1 MYYSLV
7 SLLAIALH
15 MIINHDVLWGN
26 DGSDLIRAHKQ
37 YRIFLFSVLAFY
49 TTDLLWGILD
59 ELRWTVG
66 EYADTVVFFIAM
78 MVSAVL

>member
-26 DGSDLIRAHKQ
+26 DGSDLIRAHKPTGCVVRDPATFLGF
-37 YRIFLFSVLAFY
+37 YREFMEGKKQLPANFR
-49 TTDLLWGILD
+49 G
-59 ELRWTVG
+59 
-66 EYADTVVFFIAM
+66 
-78 MVSAVL
+78 